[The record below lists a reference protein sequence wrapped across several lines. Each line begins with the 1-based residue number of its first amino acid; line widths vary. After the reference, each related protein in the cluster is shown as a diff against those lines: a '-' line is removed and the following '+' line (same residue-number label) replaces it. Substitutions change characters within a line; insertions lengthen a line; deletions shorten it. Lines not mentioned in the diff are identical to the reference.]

1 MAAFLSL
8 LEQVKEALPVTTMA
22 GSSGGEQME
31 GVTATSHEG
40 TEANENKPDSLQSS
54 PPRSGP
60 TSPSSA
66 RSEVTSPFSSEP
78 LPFPVVHSIPKEHK
92 IESKNGSKGATDLG
106 YSVDSEGLSVPGPQ
120 TIRQKEEGSRIY
132 DLHLEQK
139 LNELGRTIEDR
150 LNCHL
155 FLFDITKPEEL
166 EENLK

>member
-31 GVTATSHEG
+31 SVTATSHEG
-40 TEANENKPDSLQSS
+40 TDDSLQLS

-60 TSPSSA
+60 TSPSST
-66 RSEVTSPFSSEP
+66 RSEVTSPFSSEL

-92 IESKNGSKGATDLG
+92 IESETGSKGATDSG

-132 DLHLEQK
+132 DLHLEQT

-150 LNCHL
+150 LNRHL